1 MFQVEL
7 KPEIRKQLKDP
18 EKFAKGMSWVYT
30 GLVLA
35 MSGVAIMLMLYFT
48 KPEDVLNPT
57 WLMLIGL
64 AVAGWGEW
72 LKYKGK

>member
-1 MFQVEL
+1 MFKVEL
-7 KPEIRKQLKDP
+7 KPEIKKTLKDP
-18 EKFAKGMSWVYT
+18 EKFAKGLTLVYT
-30 GLVLA
+30 GLILA
-35 MSGVAIMLMLYFT
+35 MSGVAIMLMLFFT

-72 LKYKGK
+72 LKYKAK

>member
-7 KPEIRKQLKDP
+7 RPEIKKELKDP
-18 EKFAKGMSWVYT
+18 DKFAKGLGLVYT
-30 GLVLA
+30 GLILA

-48 KPEDVLNPT
+48 KPEDVLHPT

-72 LKYKGK
+72 LKYRAK